1 MTGMTQPHVDP
12 PTITLIKENNY
23 GKSDKYVVKI
33 KLRGYP
39 TSPTLDLYEFKFSLL
54 DKGKLEEL
62 VLLVCNFKMT
72 LAELGTLEAGAK
84 YKYLRT
90 LFRGES
96 LRQLD
101 SLSSDVE
108 GTETLNVDYII
119 RCLAQ

>member
-1 MTGMTQPHVDP
+1 MPGMTQPHVDP

-72 LAELGTLEAGAK
+72 LAESGSWRQARSINTFV
-84 YKYLRT
+84 
-90 LFRGES
+90 LFSAENRCVS
-96 LRQLD
+96 L
-101 SLSSDVE
+101 
-108 GTETLNVDYII
+108 TH
-119 RCLAQ
+119 CLLT